1 MGEDYF
7 RKICDIAKQY
17 ANSKSGLGFY
27 IEYLEKA
34 KEILEIYSEANAIV
48 ENGEAR
54 DSEKLKEMY
63 EKVKA
68 LTNL

>member
-17 ANSKSGLGFY
+17 ANSKPGSGFH

-48 ENGEAR
+48 EYGEAR
-54 DSEKLKEMY
+54 DSAELQDMY
-63 EKVKA
+63 EKVKS

>member
-7 RKICDIAKQY
+7 RKISDIAKQY
-17 ANSKSGLGFY
+17 ANSKAGSGFH

-34 KEILEIYSEANAIV
+34 KEVLEIYSEANAIV
-48 ENGEAR
+48 EYDGAR
-54 DSEKLKEMY
+54 DSEELKKLY
-63 EKVKA
+63 EKIKS

>member
-7 RKICDIAKQY
+7 RKICDIVKQY
-17 ANSKSGLGFY
+17 TNCKPGSGFH

-48 ENGEAR
+48 EHGKAR
-54 DSEKLKEMY
+54 DSAELQKMY